1 MVDSW
6 SKICERNKGIICFF
20 LRSIILL
27 YYFSS
32 QLTWQSWKITV
43 LNRKYI
49 FKWLEFS
56 IVMSV
61 FRGVPMHTVKAGLCH
76 GRVSQNTDT
85 GVSENGGTPKSSI
98 LIVFSII
105 NHPFWGTIILGNP
118 RTPKLKNNELDDS
131 CPLDLSHSK
140 QIQFF
145 ATFCRIF
152 LSEKEWGL
160 FCWPMMT
167 VGFFLKV
174 LFWLPHD
181 YRLNNQVL
189 KKSRII

>member
-6 SKICERNKGIICFF
+6 SKICERNKGIMCFF

-43 LNRKYI
+43 LNRRYI

-61 FRGVPMHTVKAGLCH
+61 FRGVLMHTVKAGLCH

-85 GVSENGGTPKSSI
+85 GVSENGCTPKSSI

-105 NHPFWGTIILGNP
+105 NHPFWGSIILGNP

-131 CPLDLSHSK
+131 KAPSTWATQNKSNALPL
-140 QIQFF
+140 F
-145 ATFCRIF
+145 AECSSQRKIGPVLLAT
-152 LSEKEWGL
+152 
-160 FCWPMMT
+160 MT
-167 VGFFLKV
+167 VGPFFLKV
-174 LFWLPHD
+174 LFWLSHD
-181 YRLNNQVL
+181 YSLTNQL
-189 KKSRII
+189 